1 MRRSK
6 IMCLLM
12 LIVVL
17 CTACGKEAEV
27 PENSATKAP
36 AESAGE
42 VLEGTTPADKEK
54 PGADSEESLTPT
66 TNEELFNFITEKWKK
81 QEADDL
87 FEYAGKELQ
96 VLMDKE
102 DFAGVFKGLSAIGG
116 ELLDISDIQ
125 VISSMGTDVYTS
137 VVEFENVT
145 LDWQVSMKNVK
156 LTGFTYN
163 IHFKDPFEI
172 KHENGIVEKY
182 FVFQND
188 GYELNAVYTYVDDG
202 EKHPAVL
209 LIAGS
214 GPSDYNETVGLL
226 APFQDMA
233 LGMAQRGV
241 NTLRM
246 DKRTLRA
253 SAEDRI
259 GMEEEYYADC
269 RAGIAF
275 LKEQNISNL
284 YLLGHSLGG
293 QIATELAVED
303 LEIDGMILFN
313 STPRHLADVACDQY
327 VAAAP
332 YNEELYRAIAES
344 AKSLKEEDIRGTHY
358 LGADD
363 YYWVSYNQLN
373 TIANINDANVR
384 TLIINSTYD
393 NQIFQADRD
402 MWNAELAEKE
412 NVTIHIYDDI
422 SHFGYKIDTKTTIY
436 KRVDFPEELLN
447 EFADFCE

>member
-402 MWNAELAEKE
+402 MWNAELAEKD